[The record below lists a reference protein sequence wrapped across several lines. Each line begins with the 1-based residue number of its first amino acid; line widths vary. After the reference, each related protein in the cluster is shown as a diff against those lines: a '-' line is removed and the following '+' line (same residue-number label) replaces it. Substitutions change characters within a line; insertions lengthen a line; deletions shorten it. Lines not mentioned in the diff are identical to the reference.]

1 MPVALLAEGV
11 DRNKTVVPVWFI
23 SNAIALLMEDAGRN
37 YSTAKRVSFQDL
49 PYAVVRSV
57 EPFHLSDHQLR
68 ATRWHFWSHTGYF
81 IPMRAKKGKKEHHAF
96 AQCSKWTTKPS
107 CRMPRGSVQVDS
119 ILAVVADEAIT
130 LGNVNRRLFPTGN
143 INAGFAI
150 QTMNHFAFQQAD
162 NHLSFITRNHSD
174 LLHGYSR
181 TYRISLY
188 SPSSSLPCGVTF
200 CWSGVS
206 PLVTIS
212 SFKIV

>member
-1 MPVALLAEGV
+1 MLPAQRSDCCLVALLAEGVDRNVIRYRPSLNRWVALLAEGV

-81 IPMRAKKGKKEHHAF
+81 IPMRAKKGKKEHHAV

-119 ILAVVADEAIT
+119 ILLTQVDF
-130 LGNVNRRLFPTGN
+130 LQKPKRR
-143 INAGFAI
+143 
-150 QTMNHFAFQQAD
+150 
-162 NHLSFITRNHSD
+162 R
-174 LLHGYSR
+174 
-181 TYRISLY
+181 
-188 SPSSSLPCGVTF
+188 
-200 CWSGVS
+200 
-206 PLVTIS
+206 
-212 SFKIV
+212 